1 MQTTSKTKRNRPF
14 PEKWLIRVILFSGK
28 VEMKWSSPQLG
39 LDLYDKDAW
48 IDLGWRENSC
58 YADVKYC
65 NQTGF
70 TISFWVAFCE
80 ANSHQRLFEF
90 GSGDCGL
97 NLILTN
103 ESEIAATIKSMEL
116 RKIWTIV
123 SGKVTIGVREW
134 HHVTLTWN
142 NSGDVYL
149 FLNGT
154 RYCSVD
160 MYWGLCR
167 KWYRTEYNVIWR
179 KLTAK
184 NKKLWRTSSAS
195 FLSVATQSFNL
206 EVLALRRARRKL
218 EYHPEKTSG
227 NKKETESILKSMT
240 P

>member
-1 MQTTSKTKRNRPF
+1 MQTTSKTKRNRPS

-39 LDLYDKDAW
+39 LDLYDKDTW

-123 SGKVTIGVREW
+123 SGNATIGVREW

-142 NSGDVYL
+142 NTGDVYL

-167 KWYRTEYNVIWR
+167 IWYRTESNVIWR

-184 NKKLWRTSSAS
+184 NKKFFERC
-195 FLSVATQSFNL
+195 
-206 EVLALRRARRKL
+206 
-218 EYHPEKTSG
+218 
-227 NKKETESILKSMT
+227 KSKF
-240 P
+240 